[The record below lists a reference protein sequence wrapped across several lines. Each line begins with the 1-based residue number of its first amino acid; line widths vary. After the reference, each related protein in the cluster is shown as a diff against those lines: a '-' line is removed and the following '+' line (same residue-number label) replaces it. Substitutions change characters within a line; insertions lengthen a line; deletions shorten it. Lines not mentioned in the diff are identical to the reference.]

1 VFSRATA
8 RNEVGRDL
16 ERRRQDGEGKEVRG
30 QGRVSGHETKATYP
44 PRPASLG
51 QHGRRIDMD
60 LDYRE
65 GVSPAVSHSGQEEST
80 ARKSA
85 EAGAKLA
92 AEMKVFEQVV
102 LELSANRNKDASHDA
117 RCSQVLREASE
128 LFGVAP
134 TWTAF
139 YRATLGVEGCIRQL
153 FPTADEMCAYE
164 CSDAH
169 EKVLEMLTVLRSRDV
184 PECDPCEPQRMI
196 TVRIPKSLHDSIC
209 LEANDLQVSVNKL
222 CVTRMLQRVDRQL
235 IPTSTQK
242 RRGRRPGAEYTKT
255 STSVSTGGPIT
266 NSPLTD
272 GMDAA

>member
-1 VFSRATA
+1 
-8 RNEVGRDL
+8 
-16 ERRRQDGEGKEVRG
+16 
-30 QGRVSGHETKATYP
+30 
-44 PRPASLG
+44 
-51 QHGRRIDMD
+51 MD

-65 GVSPAVSHSGQEEST
+65 GVSPTVSNSGQEEST
-80 ARKSA
+80 ARKTA

-92 AEMKVFEQVV
+92 AEMKVFEQVA
-102 LELSANRNKDASHDA
+102 LELSANRNTEASHDA

-139 YRATLGVEGCIRQL
+139 YRVTLGVEGCIRQL
-153 FPTADEMCAYE
+153 FHSADEMCAYE

-184 PECDPCEPQRMI
+184 PECDPYEAQRMI

-209 LEANDLQVSVNKL
+209 QEANDLQVSVNKL
-222 CVTRMLQRVDRQL
+222 CVTRMLQRIDRQL

-242 RRGRRPGAEYTKT
+242 RRGRRPGAEYSKT
-255 STSVSTGGPIT
+255 SASANTQ
-266 NSPLTD
+266 SPMTD